1 MSDAK
6 RFHRDMTIGEAM
18 ATHERAS
25 EVFMSFH
32 LGGCS
37 HCGISTEETISQ
49 VCAGYGIPEEML
61 LDALNGLFAEASQA
75 PSPGAPAPGA
85 H

>member
-1 MSDAK
+1 MADTK

-37 HCGISTEETISQ
+37 HCGISTEETIAQ

-61 LDALNGLFAEASQA
+61 LDALNGLFAEAAQTPA
-75 PSPGAPAPGA
+75 PGAPAPGA

>member
-1 MSDAK
+1 MSETK
-6 RFHRDMTIGEAM
+6 RFNKDMTIGEAM
-18 ATHERAS
+18 SLHPRAS

-37 HCGISTEETISQ
+37 HCGISAEETIAQ
-49 VCAGYGIPEEML
+49 VCAGYGIPDEMI
-61 LDALNGLFAEASQA
+61 LDALNGLFATPEGN
-75 PSPGAPAPGA
+75 PSPAPATPS